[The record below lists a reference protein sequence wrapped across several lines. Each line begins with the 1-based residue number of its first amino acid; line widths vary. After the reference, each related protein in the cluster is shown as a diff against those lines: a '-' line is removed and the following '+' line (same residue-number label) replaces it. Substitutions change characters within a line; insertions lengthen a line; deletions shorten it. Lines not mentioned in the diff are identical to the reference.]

1 MHSRLRSAGAQCLLG
16 SFPLSSFPASL
27 PSRLWPMRFI
37 AHTPDMRD
45 MRSPTRHPIFSLKT
59 SALND
64 FLYAPVGEEDNGMV
78 LTVLSAL
85 ARLGVDPWDEAARLS
100 ELPKEAATKRLT
112 LIVSRLPRGQGVQ
125 STAAEIAAR
134 LVALL
139 PIKQAPAGYGSATA
153 YAKTPASTAMVT
165 LFLVILINALVF
177 SALRDRTPQPILQS
191 QSTADQAAEPRA
203 PLATAK

>member
-45 MRSPTRHPIFSLKT
+45 MRSPTPHPIFSLKT

>member
-64 FLYAPVGEEDNGMV
+64 FLYAPVGEEDNGVV